1 MGRSDRERV
10 TGIASSRTPR
20 DKEKKSQI
28 FASNSMLSFAG
39 PPGGYYDEP
48 LSPHGGS
55 GNGFGG
61 LDLPVRSF
69 TTEYE
74 DECVSVR

>member
-1 MGRSDRERV
+1 
-10 TGIASSRTPR
+10 
-20 DKEKKSQI
+20 
-28 FASNSMLSFAG
+28 MLSFAG

-48 LSPHGGS
+48 VSPHG
-55 GNGFGG
+55 NGEG

-69 TTEYE
+69 TTEDE

>member
-1 MGRSDRERV
+1 
-10 TGIASSRTPR
+10 
-20 DKEKKSQI
+20 
-28 FASNSMLSFAG
+28 MLSFA
-39 PPGGYYDEP
+39 PPSGYYDEP
-48 LSPHGGS
+48 LSPLGGGS
-55 GNGFGG
+55 GSGGFGG

>member
-1 MGRSDRERV
+1 MLF
-10 TGIASSRTPR
+10 ASSP
-20 DKEKKSQI
+20 
-28 FASNSMLSFAG
+28 
-39 PPGGYYDEP
+39 YDEP
-48 LSPHGGS
+48 LSPLGGASGGS
-55 GNGFGG
+55 GG